1 MTLLPELD
9 KEQTKYN
16 ARKILSKYRKY
27 KAYINAPVNPKVTA
41 SFDDRVPS
49 ATVSAPEHVG
59 QRMTNAEKVKVS
71 CKLGRLGN

>member
-41 SFDDRVPS
+41 SFVMGHQ
-49 ATVSAPEHVG
+49 V
-59 QRMTNAEKVKVS
+59 QRHPLQNMLSKE
-71 CKLGRLGN
+71 